1 MGNGFQDC
9 IVLPFH
15 VGKPYNMQGMMTN
28 DNRGIHAV
36 NDAVPWNRRERTV
49 NQEAS

>member
-15 VGKPYNMQGMMTN
+15 VGKPYDMRGTITN
-28 DNRGIHAV
+28 DSRGIHAV

-49 NQEAS
+49 IQEVS